1 MLYPDT
7 MTPLGTFIRQRRE
20 AIGLNQRQAA
30 AAWCLTQGLLSEI
43 ELGQVKNPRADTL
56 IKIANGLGVT
66 LDELLGQTGQTA
78 QAPAAGAPPTKEN
91 GRSPR
96 SAGGRVNRAPDG
108 KRRGMAAA
116 STSTS

>member
-1 MLYPDT
+1 MSTPHGTNLSPNLTAGRGRPMLYPDT

-66 LDELLGQTGQTA
+66 LDELLGQTAQTRGA
-78 QAPAAGAPPTKEN
+78 ASAPKEN
-91 GRSPR
+91 G
-96 SAGGRVNRAPDG
+96 
-108 KRRGMAAA
+108 
-116 STSTS
+116 